1 MEVSGIGIFAVAA
14 VSDLLLD
21 RPTDAM
27 KIMFS
32 ISILLCLFKI
42 VYLVRVFRNLNF
54 LVTMLM
60 TVIVEIY
67 SFMVLFMIF
76 LLAFAECY
84 HILLVDISAYGR
96 TPELAAHALA
106 TLRMSMGDFAL
117 LDPYQSFDIIE
128 ETNPDGSIAWRHSI
142 LMTYFTWIIWCI
154 SCFILFM
161 IFMNFIIA
169 VIGDTYSRVIE
180 NKDAHD
186 YK

>member
-1 MEVSGIGIFAVAA
+1 
-14 VSDLLLD
+14 
-21 RPTDAM
+21 M

-32 ISILLCLFKI
+32 VSVILCLIKI

-54 LVTMLM
+54 LVTMVC

-67 SFMVLFMIF
+67 SFMVLYMIF

-117 LDPYQSFDIIE
+117 LDPLQSFDIIE
-128 ETNPDGSIAWRHSI
+128 ERNADGSIAWRHSRGI
-142 LMTYFTWIIWCI
+142 LYFTWIIWFL

-161 IFMNFIIA
+161 IFMNFIIS